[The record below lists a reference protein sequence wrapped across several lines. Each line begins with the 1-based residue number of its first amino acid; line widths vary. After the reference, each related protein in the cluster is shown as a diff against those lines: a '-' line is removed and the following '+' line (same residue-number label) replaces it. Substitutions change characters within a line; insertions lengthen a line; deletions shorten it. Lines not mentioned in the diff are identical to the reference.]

1 MNYRCW
7 MIALLFCC
15 GISVVAQ
22 NNASG
27 KEQLTHAMEY
37 FSSGKYHEALLL
49 FQKLD
54 KKYDLNPRFH
64 AYMGVCY
71 YYDWEYKKACEYLD
85 EAIPKLDAYAPHE
98 RSVYYYAAAE
108 SHFNLEQYAEALR
121 ASVDRL
127 FRQRKS
133 RRAVSH
139 RLLLSFCQQ

>member
-1 MNYRCW
+1 

-85 EAIPKLDAYAPHE
+85 EAIPKLDAMRPT
-98 RSVYYYAAAE
+98 SVAFTTTQLPRVTLTWSNMPRRYPTT
-108 SHFNLEQYAEALR
+108 
-121 ASVDRL
+121 SV
-127 FRQRKS
+127 S
-133 RRAVSH
+133 
-139 RLLLSFCQQ
+139 